1 MEKPVQ
7 KLPIRPITLISCLL
21 GGVLALAQSP
31 IPPGVAPTLEKAVN
45 AHGGNALENLKSYR
59 EDYAINASVL
69 GIGVYNYRVRA
80 SVDFTN
86 RRGRLEF
93 YQNGKLTGLYQTT
106 PQSTQTWNEKDGT
119 RAADN
124 PIKPGMPFTFAAP
137 IKAGILGLLAIGKVA
152 DEKITGDASLDV
164 QGVKGPT
171 IQREG
176 KQYVVTYLFGA
187 DGTLMVEK
195 SVFTNEKGERSEF
208 ALVYDKFKTVNG
220 VKVPVSGAIYSSQ
233 IPGFA
238 SARLEVTDVDVNPSF
253 EASAFKM
260 P

>member
-1 MEKPVQ
+1 MQNILV
-7 KLPIRPITLISCLL
+7 RVITLLSCVLC
-21 GGVLALAQSP
+21 GVLAAAPAS
-31 IPPGVAPTLEKAVN
+31 IPPNVGATLERAVS
-45 AHGGNALENLKSYR
+45 AHGGNALENLRTYR

-69 GIGVYNYRVRA
+69 GVGVYNYRIRA

-106 PQSTQTWNEKDGT
+106 PQATQTWNEKDGT
-119 RAADN
+119 KPADN
-124 PIKPGMPFTFAAP
+124 PIKPGMPFTFASP

-152 DEKITGDASLDV
+152 DEKISGDASLEV
-164 QGVKGPT
+164 QGIKGPT

-176 KQYVVTYLFGA
+176 KQYVVTYVFGA
-187 DGTLMVEK
+187 DGTLSVEK
-195 SVFTNEKGERSEF
+195 SGFTNDKGEHSEF
-208 ALVYDKFKTVNG
+208 TLVYDKFRTVNG
-220 VKVPVSGAIYSSQ
+220 VKIPVSGAIYSSQ

-238 SARLEVTDVDVNPSF
+238 SARLEVTDVDVNPTF
-253 EASAFKM
+253 DPSAFKM

>member
-1 MEKPVQ
+1 VRKALIQ
-7 KLPIRPITLISCLL
+7 TTILIS
-21 GGVLALAQSP
+21 GVLCGVLTLAQASVP
-31 IPPGVAPTLEKAVN
+31 ASVSPTLEKAVN
-45 AHGGNALENLKSYR
+45 AHGGDALENLKTYR

-69 GIGVYNYRVRA
+69 GIGVYNFRVKA
-80 SVDFTN
+80 TVDFAG

-106 PQSTQTWNEKDGT
+106 PQATQTWNEKDGT
-119 RAADN
+119 KPADN
-124 PIKPGMPFTFAAP
+124 PIKPGMPFTFALP

-152 DEKITGDASLDV
+152 DEKLSGDASLEV
-164 QGVKGPT
+164 QGVKGPS

-176 KQYVVTYLFGA
+176 KQYVVTYVFGA
-187 DGTLMVEK
+187 DGTLSVEK
-195 SVFTNEKGERSEF
+195 SIFTNDKGKRSELT
-208 ALVYDKFKTVNG
+208 LVYDKFKTVSG
-220 VKVPVSGAIYSSQ
+220 VKIPVSGAIYSSQ

-238 SARLEVTDVDVNPSF
+238 SAKLEVTDVDVNPAL